1 MVMDTSIRLLEG
13 LNWDIRNLGGLK
25 RDNCQLTN
33 LQVFQISLLL
43 PFSAIKDFSQQQ
55 DAFRLLAGRQ
65 TAKSRAKYDISLIKA
80 DDYRKRM
87 PTFAN

>member
-25 RDNCQLTN
+25 RDKCQLTN

-55 DAFRLLAGRQ
+55 DAFRLLAGRLYKLLNRVQ
-65 TAKSRAKYDISLIKA
+65 N
-80 DDYRKRM
+80 M
-87 PTFAN
+87 TFP